1 MTGVKILYPKPLQKL
16 LYQIITSLST
26 SGLMGSVSLKIMGT
40 RGLLVKAVA
49 CVFIAVVVEMAE
61 ERIL

>member
-1 MTGVKILYPKPLQKL
+1 
-16 LYQIITSLST
+16 
-26 SGLMGSVSLKIMGT
+26 MGSVSLKIMGT